1 MGHLRIAG
9 VRFPYSDAPYPGIDF
24 RFTTKV
30 IDPISYDDGEKF
42 TRGVALCGD
51 HLMKLADAR
60 NHRITLVE
68 DDLVIEAI
76 NHFSDLIIINQDAGY
91 AVNRSFNP
99 DLDQPSV
106 PMQICALTLI
116 MKKTVARIEM
126 GTFVY
131 PGCHSV
137 QVRKIDV

>member
-1 MGHLRIAG
+1 MRQLRITG
-9 VRFPYSDAPYPGIDF
+9 VRFPHSDALYPGIDF

-30 IDPISYDDGEKF
+30 IDSISDDDGEKF

-51 HLMKLADAR
+51 DLLKLADTG
-60 NHRITLVE
+60 NHRVVLIE

-76 NHFSDLIIINQDAGY
+76 NHLSNFIIIDQDSGY

-106 PMQICALTLI
+106 PMQICTLTLV
-116 MKKTVARIEM
+116 MKEAVARIEM

-131 PGCHSV
+131 PGCHLV